1 MALIGLGLALAFL
14 VWVLLQTMAR
24 RPVVAAAGPAA
35 ATVAATAPGTADF
48 NRILGRWLRP
58 DGGYV
63 LEFRKVGP
71 DGRID
76 AGYFNPNPINV
87 EIAKAEKA
95 EDGIRVYVELRDAN
109 YDGNFYRLRYD
120 PQADRMVGQ
129 YHQLTMQQVYDIEFE
144 RLSQP

>member
-1 MALIGLGLALAFL
+1 MAMVALGLALAFL
-14 VWVLLQTMAR
+14 VWVLLQTAGR
-24 RPVVAAAGPAA
+24 RPAVVVTDPAA
-35 ATVAATAPGTADF
+35 ATAAAPGAPTDYS
-48 NRILGRWLRP
+48 RILGRWLRP

-87 EIAKAEKA
+87 EVAKAEKA

-120 PQADRMVGQ
+120 PRADRLVGQ